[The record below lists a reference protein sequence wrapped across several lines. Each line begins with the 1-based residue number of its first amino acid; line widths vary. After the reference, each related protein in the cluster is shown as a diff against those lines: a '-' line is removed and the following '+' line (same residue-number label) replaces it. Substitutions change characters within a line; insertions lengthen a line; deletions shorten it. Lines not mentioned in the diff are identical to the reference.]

1 MTSTTPPEAGSELAT
16 FLARLQQLP
25 PARARAAAAI
35 LASAVGDAAARPL
48 HWIYNREELHTL
60 LETRVTLAVVWKHTM
75 GHCCDDRRRL
85 SSGRRASPPSTRC
98 PRGPAAATTTW

>member
-16 FLARLQQLP
+16 FLARLQQLQ

-60 LETRVTLAVVWKHTM
+60 LETRVTLAPVMMAHTM
-75 GHCCDDRRRL
+75 VHCCVRRRL

>member
-16 FLARLQQLP
+16 FLARLQQMP

-60 LETRVTLAVVWKHTM
+60 LETRVTLAVVLEH
-75 GHCCDDRRRL
+75 
-85 SSGRRASPPSTRC
+85 
-98 PRGPAAATTTW
+98 

>member
-48 HWIYNREELHTL
+48 HWIYNREELRTL
-60 LETRVTLAVVWKHTM
+60 LETRVTLAPVWKHTM
-75 GHCCDDRRRL
+75 VHCCVRRRL